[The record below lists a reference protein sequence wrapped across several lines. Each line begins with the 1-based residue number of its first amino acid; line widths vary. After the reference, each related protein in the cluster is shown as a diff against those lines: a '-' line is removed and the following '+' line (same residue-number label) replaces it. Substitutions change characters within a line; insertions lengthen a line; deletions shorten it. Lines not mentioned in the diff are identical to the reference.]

1 MQKKYKPP
9 LKEEKTMAM
18 YKKRKKVKKVET
30 GKKSHAFSAVSAGK
44 KLLSRK
50 KRIKAALR

>member
-1 MQKKYKPP
+1 
-9 LKEEKTMAM
+9 MAM